1 MIVLTK
7 VRIPRG
13 CTLHIA
19 QSGVGLHSDYI
30 IDFKNRKRQREV
42 KQCKGG
48 EVFFKYVLYAPPPFV
63 WNPCHLSYTYSSNT
77 QSCSSDSLRPI
88 EKHLK
93 LIQTDWKRH
102 GASDAIIRPFTIT
115 YTWYTWHLPVCFNF
129 IHPRLY
135 ISVLNLCRIS
145 TLWRVQF

>member
-48 EVFFKYVLYAPPPFV
+48 EVFFKYVLYAPPPLCLESLPFV
-63 WNPCHLSYTYSSNT
+63 IYVLFKYT
-77 QSCSSDSLRPI
+77 
-88 EKHLK
+88 K
-93 LIQTDWKRH
+93 L
-102 GASDAIIRPFTIT
+102 
-115 YTWYTWHLPVCFNF
+115 
-129 IHPRLY
+129 
-135 ISVLNLCRIS
+135 
-145 TLWRVQF
+145 